1 MPYRAVARTR
11 YDLATPTKFDPTRYK
26 DRVDTIRQQ
35 GTNLTADVQF
45 RAVQRKL
52 EAQAQ
57 ADAFKRQQLEQT
69 KARIEARIASSQQ
82 RTETYQQD
90 TSAKYAQIQRQ
101 NARLARVNAK
111 LGYDAASGA
120 NTNFRGGD
128 GRLVAVGGNASKKA
142 AGIINEAL
150 RYRGRMYQWGGS
162 TPQTSFDCSGLVQ
175 WAYKSMGV
183 ALPRVSADQAR
194 SGRKVPLG
202 ALRPGDL
209 VAWDNSS
216 RNNGADHIAIYLGNG
231 QIIEAPRSG
240 VAIRVRALGNEQNA
254 WGVQILK

>member
-1 MPYRAVARTR
+1 MPYRAIARTR
-11 YDLATPTKFDPTRYK
+11 YDLATPTKFQATRYT
-26 DRVDTIRQQ
+26 DRLDAIKQQ
-35 GTNLTADVQF
+35 GINLTADVQF
-45 RAVQRKL
+45 RANQRKA
-52 EAQAQ
+52 EAAAE
-57 ADAFKRQQLEQT
+57 ADALKRQQLEQT
-69 KARIEARIASSQQ
+69 KARIEARIKASQE
-82 RTETYQQD
+82 RTTSYQND
-90 TSAKYAQIQRQ
+90 TSARYAQIQRQ

-120 NTNFRGGD
+120 NSNFRGGD
-128 GRLVAVGGNASKKA
+128 GRLVAVGGDISKKA

-150 RYRGRMYQWGGS
+150 KYRGKMYQWGGS

-194 SGRKVPLG
+194 SGRKVPLR

-216 RNNGADHIAIYLGNG
+216 RNNGADHIAIYIGNG
-231 QIIEAPRSG
+231 QIIEAPRTG
-240 VAIRVRALGNEQNA
+240 EQIRVRALGNEQNA
-254 WGVQILK
+254 WGVQILR